1 LFGAWTTVPDSFGKE
16 AGMNEFLSFRKMITP
31 VIIQVLFWIGVA
43 VCVISGLVTMI
54 QGGSAAVRGLL
65 MLLLGPIVVRV
76 YCELL
81 ILLFRIHD
89 AVDEIRRGKA
99 SPSGQAGFPVN
110 PAP

>member
-1 LFGAWTTVPDSFGKE
+1 
-16 AGMNEFLSFRKMITP
+16 MNEFLSFRKMITP

-43 VCVISGLVTMI
+43 VCVIMGLATMV
-54 QGGSAAVRGLL
+54 GGDRVIPGLL
-65 MLLLGPIVVRV
+65 TLILGPVIVRI

-99 SPSGQAGFPVN
+99 APSGQVGFPVH